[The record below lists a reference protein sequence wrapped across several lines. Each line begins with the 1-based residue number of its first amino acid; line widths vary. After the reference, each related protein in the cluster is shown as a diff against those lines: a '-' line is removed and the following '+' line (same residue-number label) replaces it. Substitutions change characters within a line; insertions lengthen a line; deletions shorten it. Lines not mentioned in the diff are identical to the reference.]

1 MKEIRFPNPL
11 KVSKYD
17 ATLGGI
23 TAISQKHR
31 FGGAF
36 FMPFSQK
43 ITKIFAQFKK
53 LLYLCSGFQEYRI
66 SIIEFV

>member
-1 MKEIRFPNPL
+1 MKKL
-11 KVSKYD
+11 LS
-17 ATLGGI
+17 LL